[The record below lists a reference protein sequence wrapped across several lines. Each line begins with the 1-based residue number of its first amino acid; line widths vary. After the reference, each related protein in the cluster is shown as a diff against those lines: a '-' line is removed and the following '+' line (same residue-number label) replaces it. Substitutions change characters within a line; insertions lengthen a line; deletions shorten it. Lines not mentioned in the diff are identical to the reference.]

1 MIIQC
6 KSCEKKFVVAD
17 NAIPSNGRLVQCS
30 SCGNKWMQ
38 FQEVKKI
45 EKIVIKQNLAKT
57 PKIYDEK
64 ININKK
70 KKRTT
75 KIRKK
80 PTSYTNEYLQ
90 KKHGIKINTDISKNT
105 KKIDNKKEIYTGLG
119 FYSYLIIFS
128 ISIIFLL
135 GVLHL
140 TKEFIILTYPNLE
153 NYINYLFETINYFKV
168 IILDIISNY

>member
-1 MIIQC
+1 M
-6 KSCEKKFVVAD
+6 
-17 NAIPSNGRLVQCS
+17 N
-30 SCGNKWMQ
+30 
-38 FQEVKKI
+38 
-45 EKIVIKQNLAKT
+45 
-57 PKIYDEK
+57 IYK
-64 ININKK
+64 
-70 KKRTT
+70 
-75 KIRKK
+75 
-80 PTSYTNEYLQ
+80 

-140 TKEFIILTYPNLE
+140 TKEFIILAYPNLE